1 MNVFSAKF
9 LNFMIAFV
17 NIILLIFNTSGAN
30 RKEPSLD
37 VSGLVPTFADEFEG
51 DELDGTKWD
60 AHGSYGIRK
69 GGYWS
74 REQASVEDG
83 CLVIRTQYKEDGEFG
98 PGWYTCGLDTSRSF
112 KQTYGYFEC
121 SCILPKGQGLW
132 SAFWMIN
139 SNVGKE
145 SEDALAGAELDIME
159 SPFWHLGGKNSW
171 KITQNIHYSG
181 YDLKTKYKNVG
192 IFSLDNDPYENF
204 NTYGLMWTPDEYVFY
219 INGREVARTTYG
231 GVSTQPEYMILSCEV
246 DGGDGKPTFGW
257 SGNIE
262 KNDKASF
269 CAEYKVD
276 YVRAYALP
284 ED

>member
-1 MNVFSAKF
+1 MTTFPAKF

-17 NIILLIFNTSGAN
+17 NVFLLLFHTSAVKPNAN
-30 RKEPSLD
+30 KID
-37 VSGLVPTFADEFEG
+37 VSDMTLTFSDEFDG
-51 DELDGTKWD
+51 DALDESKWG
-60 AHGSYGIRK
+60 AHNAFGVRK

-74 REQASVEDG
+74 REQATVEDG
-83 CLVIRTQYKEDGEFG
+83 NLVIRTQYKEDGEFG
-98 PGWYTCGLDTSRSF
+98 PGWYTCGLDTSRAF
-112 KQTYGYFEC
+112 RQAYGYFEC
-121 SCILPKGQGLW
+121 RCILPKGQGLW

-139 SNVGKE
+139 SNVGKV
-145 SEDALAGAELDIME
+145 SSDATQGAELDIME
-159 SPFWHLGGKNSW
+159 SPFWHLGGARGW

-181 YDLKTKYKNVG
+181 YELETKYNNVG
-192 IFSLDNDPYENF
+192 IFKLDNDPYENY
-204 NTYGLMWTPDEYVFY
+204 NTYGLKWTPDAYVFY
-219 INGREVARTTYG
+219 INGREVARSTFG

-269 CAEYKVD
+269 CAEFKVD

-284 ED
+284 